1 MKRLT
6 NGLAA
11 RPLPDIGGWGGGV
24 EKKNQKVKGKETG
37 RESKSQTH

>member
-11 RPLPDIGGWGGGV
+11 RPLLDIWRRGEI
-24 EKKNQKVKGKETG
+24 EKKNQKVKGKETE